1 MQSLAD
7 YRTELKAR
15 GFDGFTD
22 ADLNRYINRAY
33 HRVARK
39 FQWYWEHAEVT
50 ASIVAGTDSITT
62 ATLPNFK
69 SLKAMY
75 ITTTGHRRKLE
86 VYDSEKFMQWLAE
99 DHTLTA
105 ARGETTHY
113 YVYGGKVYFIPVPS
127 FALNY
132 TAQYTRRM
140 TDLAGDADVPILPTD
155 TEEAIFQYA
164 LAQCHRRS
172 NEPDRARDEE
182 QRVDEIFDEML
193 DEDDMLMAEQQERIR
208 PDNQWS

>member
-15 GFDGFTD
+15 GFDGFID

-33 HRVARK
+33 KRVARK
-39 FQWYWEHAEVT
+39 FQWYWEHTETTASVPAGT
-50 ASIVAGTDSITT
+50 ASILTSALT
-62 ATLPNFK
+62 NFK
-69 SLKAMY
+69 SLKSVY
-75 ITTTGHRRKLE
+75 VTTTGHRRKLN
-86 VYDSEKFMQWLAE
+86 VYDSERFMQWLAE
-99 DHTLTA
+99 DLTSTA
-105 ARGETTHY
+105 ARGETSDY
-113 YVYGGKVYFIPVPS
+113 YVYGGKIYFIPVPN

-140 TDLAGDADVPILPTD
+140 SDLVADADVPILPDD

-164 LAQCHRRS
+164 LAQCHRRA

-182 QRVDEIFDEML
+182 SRVDEIYDEML

-208 PDNQWS
+208 PDNTWL